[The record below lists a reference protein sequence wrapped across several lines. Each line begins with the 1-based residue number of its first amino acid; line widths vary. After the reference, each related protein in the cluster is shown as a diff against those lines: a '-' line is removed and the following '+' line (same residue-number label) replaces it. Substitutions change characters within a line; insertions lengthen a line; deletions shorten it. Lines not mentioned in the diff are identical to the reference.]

1 MKTAVLSLAA
11 LAQETRLSIYRTLV
25 QAGPEGLAAG
35 RIGETLGVPAAT
47 LSFHLAALSGAGLIA
62 SLQQGRFVIYTA
74 DYGAMNALLAYL
86 TENCCAGP
94 PHGCRTAG
102 MRAAPPRR
110 LAAKKTAERRAG
122 PPRAARKQAGAR

>member
-74 DYGAMNALLAYL
+74 DYGAVVAGNLHP
-86 TENCCAGP
+86 NCACTVVP
-94 PHGCRTAG
+94 ED
-102 MRAAPPRR
+102 MS
-110 LAAKKTAERRAG
+110 LE
-122 PPRAARKQAGAR
+122 